1 METITIYVAEDGTKF
16 DDERECIDY
25 EDKMLI
31 QKLYDLG
38 MRFYDCDFKQIEKEN
53 IVESKDI
60 VYIYIPSEETYNLF
74 DSAVD
79 KYLFDIEIVYT
90 NDGYYYYNP
99 IADYYE
105 SLEGKLKHL
114 LYVKKS
120 LEGA

>member
-60 VYIYIPSEETYNLF
+60 VYIYIPSEEAYNLF

-79 KYLFDIEIVYT
+79 KYLFDINVIYT
-90 NDGYYYYNP
+90 NNGYYYYNP
-99 IADYYE
+99 TTGDYE

-114 LYVKKS
+114 LYVKNS

>member
-74 DSAVD
+74 VSAVD
-79 KYLFDIEIVYT
+79 KYLFNIEIVYT

>member
-16 DDERECIDY
+16 DDERECMDY
-25 EDKMLI
+25 EDKILI

-38 MRFYDCDFKQIEKEN
+38 MKFYDCEFKQIEKEN
-53 IVESKDI
+53 IVKSKDI
-60 VYIYIPSEETYNLF
+60 AYIYIPSEEAYDSF

-79 KYLFDIEIVYT
+79 KYLFDINIIYT
-90 NDGYYYYNP
+90 NNGYYYYNP
-99 IADYYE
+99 TTEDYE

-114 LYVKKS
+114 LYVKNS

>member
-38 MRFYDCDFKQIEKEN
+38 MRFYDCEFKQIEKEN
-53 IVESKDI
+53 IVNSKDI
-60 VYIYIPSEETYNLF
+60 VYFYIPNEEAYNSF
-74 DSAVD
+74 VSALD
-79 KYLFDIEIVYT
+79 KYLFEINIVYT
-90 NDGYYYYNP
+90 NNGYYYYNP
-99 IADYYE
+99 ITEDYE